1 MFERGT
7 TRDHVCHEARTTHV
21 YVDVPVG
28 SDLQCGGV
36 CAHTTWKGGTN
47 TMAKKTAKK
56 AKKGGKK
63 R

>member
-7 TRDHVCHEARTTHV
+7 RDHICHEARTTHV
-21 YVDVPVG
+21 HVDVPEG
-28 SDLQCGGV
+28 SDLQCGARLRTYHLERGD
-36 CAHTTWKGGTN
+36 K
-47 TMAKKTAKK
+47 TMAKKAAKK